1 MTNLVQFPGLGLEF
15 EINRVAF
22 SLGGLNVYWYGL
34 IIAGGLLLALIFA
47 FRYAVDFGIDAD
59 RLVDVILIGTVC
71 AVICARAFYVA
82 FSPIPYESVWD
93 MINIRNGGI
102 AIYGGVIGAAVF
114 GGLACKWRRLPVLAT
129 FDLVSMGFLIGQG
142 IGRWGNF
149 VNQEAFGSNTSLPWG
164 MISEGTRSYLTYW
177 QSELLEQGVLVDP
190 SMPVHPTFL
199 YESLWCA
206 AGFFALWAYMKKRRF
221 NGEIAL
227 LYVAWYG
234 AGRFWIEGLRT
245 DSLIIPG
252 IGLRASQ
259 VIALA
264 SVLAGIALIVY
275 GRKKHK
281 EPLEV
286 ELPVPGEVLKKAKN
300 AAGDAGTVS
309 VHAKRLPA
317 RAAHREFT
325 QALNEMK
332 AADVPGAA
340 EAVKA
345 AQKAA
350 EAKKEDGSAPLAV
363 IVAAESEDPAQGGAA
378 RAAKAP
384 ETGAAQDADR
394 QAPETPEAPEPAKG
408 RQETGR
414 EPNADAGPGTTEET
428 AGQAPGEQ
436 PKQQ

>member
-206 AGFFALWAYMKKRRF
+206 VGFFALWAYMKKRRF

-264 SVLAGIALIVY
+264 SVLVGIALIVY

-317 RAAHREFT
+317 RAAHKEFI

-332 AADVPGAA
+332 AADVP
-340 EAVKA
+340 EAVEA
-345 AQKAA
+345 AQKAV
-350 EAKKEDGSAPLAV
+350 EAKRQDGSAPLAV
-363 IVAAESEDPAQGGAA
+363 IVAAKSEEPAQGAA
-378 RAAKAP
+378 QAPEAP
-384 ETGAAQDADR
+384 ETDAAQDADG
-394 QAPETPEAPEPAKG
+394 QAPEAPEPAKG
-408 RQETGR
+408 RQETDR
-414 EPNADAGPGTTEET
+414 EPNADAGPETAEET

-436 PKQQ
+436 PKQK

>member
-15 EINRVAF
+15 EVNRVAF

-34 IIAGGLLLALIFA
+34 IIAGGLLLALLFA

-71 AVICARAFYVA
+71 AVICARAYYVV
-82 FSPIPYESVWD
+82 FSPIPYETFWD

-114 GGLACKWRRLPVLAT
+114 GGLACKWRKLPVLAT

-164 MISEGTRSYLTYW
+164 MISEGTRGYLTYW

-206 AGFFALWAYMKKRRF
+206 VGFFALWAYMKRRRF

-227 LYVAWYG
+227 LYVVWYG

-259 VIALA
+259 VVALA
-264 SVLAGIALIVY
+264 SVLVGLALIAY

-286 ELPVPGEVLKKAKN
+286 ELPIAGEVLKKAKK
-300 AAGDAGTVS
+300 AAEGAGTLS

-317 RAAHREFT
+317 SAAHKEFVR
-325 QALNEMK
+325 ALNEVK
-332 AADVPGAA
+332 AADVPGAL

-345 AQKAA
+345 ARKAA
-350 EAKKEDGSAPLAV
+350 EAKKEDGSASLAV
-363 IVAAESEDPAQGGAA
+363 IAAAGSEEPGQGGAA
-378 RAAKAP
+378 QTPKTP
-384 ETGAAQDADR
+384 ETGAAQDTTG
-394 QAPETPEAPEPAKG
+394 QAPETPEAPEPAKD

-414 EPNADAGPGTTEET
+414 EPNADTEPETAEET
-428 AGQAPGEQ
+428 AGQAPAEQ

>member
-15 EINRVAF
+15 EIDRVAF

-34 IIAGGLLLALIFA
+34 IIAGGLLLALVFA
-47 FRYAVDFGIDAD
+47 FHYAVDFGIDAD

-71 AVICARAFYVA
+71 AVVCARAFYVA

-114 GGLACKWRRLPVLAT
+114 GGLACKWRKLPVLAT

-164 MISEGTRSYLTYW
+164 MISGGTRSYLSYW
-177 QSELLEQGVLVDP
+177 QAELAAQGVTVDP

-206 AGFFALWAYMKKRRF
+206 VGFFALWAYMKKRRF

-227 LYVAWYG
+227 LYVVWYG

-259 VIALA
+259 VIALV
-264 SVLAGIALIVY
+264 SVVAGLALIVY

-281 EPLEV
+281 EPLQV
-286 ELPVPGEVLKKAKN
+286 SDPVPAEVLKKMRRE
-300 AAGDAGTVS
+300 AGESGAVAYIPG
-309 VHAKRLPA
+309 RLPA
-317 RAAHREFT
+317 SAPHSEFARRAA
-325 QALNEMK
+325 EMK
-332 AADVPGAA
+332 QRSPQEPGGSPKQEAQAADEQPGGPGAA
-340 EAVKA
+340 QEG
-345 AQKAA
+345 
-350 EAKKEDGSAPLAV
+350 AKPQE
-363 IVAAESEDPAQGGAA
+363 EQ
-378 RAAKAP
+378 P
-384 ETGAAQDADR
+384 ETG
-394 QAPETPEAPEPAKG
+394 EK
-408 RQETGR
+408 
-414 EPNADAGPGTTEET
+414 PGE
-428 AGQAPGEQ
+428 AGQE
-436 PKQQ
+436 

>member
-15 EINRVAF
+15 EVNRVAF

-82 FSPIPYESVWD
+82 FSPVPYESIWD

-114 GGLACKWRRLPVLAT
+114 GGLACRWRKLPVLAT

-164 MISEGTRSYLTYW
+164 MISEGTRGYLTYW

-206 AGFFALWAYMKKRRF
+206 VGFFALWAYMKKRRF

-227 LYVAWYG
+227 LYVVWYG

-264 SVLAGIALIVY
+264 SVLAGLALIVY
-275 GRKKHK
+275 GRKKYK

-286 ELPVPGEVLKKAKN
+286 ELPVPGEVLKKAKK
-300 AAGDAGTVS
+300 AAGDAGTVN

-317 RAAHREFT
+317 RAAHKEFI

-345 AQKAA
+345 ARKAA
-350 EAKKEDGSAPLAV
+350 EAKEEDGGAPLAV
-363 IVAAESEDPAQGGAA
+363 IVAAESEEPAQGGAA
-378 RAAKAP
+378 WAPKAP
-384 ETGAAQDADR
+384 ETDAAQAADG

-414 EPNADAGPGTTEET
+414 EPNADAGPETAEET